1 MKLPTGAAAL
11 CGIAILALPAHAEI
25 RRVRAS
31 DLAKTVMNSPD
42 EARDSFSF
50 ASQNS
55 KAHLEMM
62 RAERSLRRENADLAA
77 LGQYQ
82 YTALDHTYF
91 GVNAWSIWV
100 RGPHEVQ
107 HRVTQDATA
116 RPRQRV
122 LVRIENGAPMPVPN
136 REHFT
141 AIDGVVGGSTPWTNA
156 GPRDGDTT
164 YWAVG
169 QAHGDDHWR
178 LDTGVHV
185 KRDVYTHGVLY
196 TLTYADTFSEITAS
210 SKVAQFAI
218 IWKDTRDRQL
228 YVNP

>member
-1 MKLPTGAAAL
+1 MKIHVGAAAL
-11 CGIAILALPAHAEI
+11 CGIAILTAPVHAEI

-31 DLAKTVMNSPD
+31 DLSKTVMLAPN

-62 RAERSLRRENADLAA
+62 RAERNLRRDNPELAA

-82 YTALDHTYF
+82 YTALDHWYY
-91 GVNAWSIWV
+91 GVNAWNIWV
-100 RGPHEVQ
+100 SGPHDVQ
-107 HRVTQDATA
+107 YRVTQDATA
-116 RPRQRV
+116 RNKQRL
-122 LVRIENGAPMPVPN
+122 LVRVENGTPMPVPN

-141 AIDGVVGGSTPWTNA
+141 PVEGVVGGSTAWTSA
-156 GPRDGDTT
+156 GPRDGETT

-169 QAHGDDHWR
+169 QAWGDDHWR

-185 KRDVYTHGVLY
+185 KRDVYTRGVLY
-196 TLTYADTFSEITAS
+196 TLTYADTFGELTSP
-210 SKVAQFAI
+210 SKVGQFAI
-218 IWKDTRDRQL
+218 IWKDSRERQL